1 MSELTFIG
9 LGLSDQRSISLKGL
23 DLTRGS
29 DCVFAEFYTGL
40 MPHLDLR
47 ELEELVGKPIQ
58 LLKRTDVEEHAQERI
73 LGRIQGKKGVLL
85 VPGDPMMATT
95 HIDLRLRAEKA
106 GIKTRVIPGA
116 SIFSA
121 VCAATGLQAY
131 RFGRTVTI
139 PYTKSQR
146 PPESPY
152 DHIKANLGSGLH
164 TLVLLDIMAEMNY
177 YMPIQEG
184 LEYLLRVDLTRKE
197 KVMDENRL
205 IVGVARAGADDQT
218 VKTGNID
225 ELLRYDFG
233 GPPHCLIVPSRLH
246 FMEAEA
252 LQVLT
257 GAKPESLKS
266 YMST

>member
-1 MSELTFIG
+1 
-9 LGLSDQRSISLKGL
+9 
-23 DLTRGS
+23 
-29 DCVFAEFYTGL
+29 
-40 MPHLDLR
+40 
-47 ELEELVGKPIQ
+47 
-58 LLKRTDVEEHAQERI
+58 
-73 LGRIQGKKGVLL
+73 
-85 VPGDPMMATT
+85 
-95 HIDLRLRAEKA
+95 
-106 GIKTRVIPGA
+106 
-116 SIFSA
+116 
-121 VCAATGLQAY
+121 
-131 RFGRTVTI
+131 
-139 PYTKSQR
+139 
-146 PPESPY
+146 
-152 DHIKANLGSGLH
+152 
-164 TLVLLDIMAEMNY
+164 MAEMNY